1 MNSTRFTRSLLLAIA
16 SLPTTLAAQR
26 LVAIDANGTLAVVD
40 KATGAL
46 IPGANVIPA
55 VGTTSG
61 MARDLVSGTA
71 WVISSTSDAL
81 YTLDLP
87 SGNTALVGPFGDP
100 AFVMHG
106 LEWDGSSQTL
116 FATSAHNGGLYRLD
130 TTTGAATLIGL
141 TSLPGFLNLA
151 YDAADDV
158 MFLTSSGTD
167 ALYTVDR
174 ATGAVTGVGPLS
186 GPPSINGLAWDS
198 DLDILW
204 GVDNIQDQLFAI
216 DQRTG
221 RALSIGATAG
231 NLLGL
236 CYVPGGNASVV
247 RHEHGCGNTTIVV
260 TGTPRPGGVV
270 HTRLGNAAGVP
281 LIGLGL
287 LPTNTPFCT
296 CTIGHEW
303 SASFF
308 GNANML
314 AVPPGPAFVGVS
326 FAVQGAAVFAPGGC
340 ADPMVNLTDTLV
352 VTIG

>member
-1 MNSTRFTRSLLLAIA
+1 MKTTRITATLLLAAA
-16 SLPTTLAAQR
+16 SLPTTLTAQR
-26 LVAIDANGTLAVVD
+26 LVAIDANGAMAVVD
-40 KATGAL
+40 KTTGAL
-46 IPGANVIPA
+46 IPGATVTPA

-61 MARDLVSGTA
+61 LARDAVTGTA
-71 WVISSTSDAL
+71 WVISSTNDAL
-81 YTLDLP
+81 YTLDIP
-87 SGNTALVGPFGDP
+87 SANTTLVGPFGDP
-100 AFVMHG
+100 AIVMHG
-106 LEWDGSSQTL
+106 LEWDSSSQTL
-116 FATSAHNGGLYRLD
+116 FATSAHNGGLYGLD
-130 TTTGAATLIGL
+130 TATGAATLIGL
-141 TSLPGFLNLA
+141 TGIPGFLNLA

-167 ALYTVDR
+167 ALYTIDR

-186 GPPSINGLAWDS
+186 GPVSINGLAWDS
-198 DLDILW
+198 DLDVLW
-204 GVDNIQDQLFAI
+204 GVDNIQDQAYAI

-236 CYVPGGNASVV
+236 CYIAGGNGSVV
-247 RHEHGCGNTTIVV
+247 RQEHGCGNTTIVV

-270 HTRLGNAAGVP
+270 HTRLGNAVGVP

-287 LPTNTPFCT
+287 LPRNTPFCT

-308 GNANML
+308 GNTNML
-314 AVPPGPAFVGVS
+314 AVPPGPAFVGVTV
-326 FAVQGAAVFAPGGC
+326 AVQGAAVFAPGGC